1 MKTRTKEFNGKN
13 IDLDKLSSV
22 VEQYFANEKFKTQL
36 GKHPNGTLIQ
46 ATKEGLLR
54 SIAGMDRAYSI
65 TVSGTPDDAKI
76 SIGMGKWLQDLGVAA
91 IESFLLTPEL
101 AFFEVP
107 ESLWSFEIED
117 KFWKYI
123 ENQINLGIQ

>member
-1 MKTRTKEFNGKN
+1 MKTRVKEFNGKN
-13 IDLDKLSSV
+13 IDLDKLSNV

-65 TVSGTPDDAKI
+65 NSGLVDITVLNSD
-76 SIGMGKWLQDLGVAA
+76 SIGRNITTKSTEPSNFSQYFFDAR
-91 IESFLLTPEL
+91 SF
-101 AFFEVP
+101 
-107 ESLWSFEIED
+107 I
-117 KFWKYI
+117 
-123 ENQINLGIQ
+123 